1 MGKEK
6 LSWARI
12 VLVVAALGLS
22 ACAATVQGNS
32 AGGIARVSLMQSEAF
47 KAANAHC
54 EKFGKIA
61 RISGNND
68 FEGTMTFDCVA
79 P

>member
-1 MGKEK
+1 MGKK
-6 LSWARI
+6 LSWTQI
-12 VLVVAALGLS
+12 ALIALAFGLS
-22 ACAATVQGNS
+22 GCAATVQGNA
-32 AGGIARVSLMQSEAF
+32 AGGIARVGLMQSEAF
-47 KAANAHC
+47 KAANTHC

-68 FEGTMTFDCVA
+68 FEGSMTFDCVA